1 MILLTLNR
9 APKLSNVPGLL
20 IGMYA
25 VSQALVNQIPSTLR
39 QSASSGGTDLHE
51 CSDECRY
58 RNVDN
63 GKSRDGQWNVR
74 TGIGD
79 VPIER
84 RPGVKPH
91 TTIHPANGVEFDV
104 VRCYPCNP
112 AEDGESLEDETGE
125 KEVDHHGTKGDDKE
139 PFTGQGI
146 DTSKGSLDWLVGA
159 GVESLNER
167 QVVERTRPDREGG
180 PDEKSPS

>member
-25 VSQALVNQIPSTLR
+25 VSQALVNQIPSTLGH
-39 QSASSGGTDLHE
+39 SASSERNDLHE
-51 CSDECRY
+51 SSDECRY

-63 GKSRDGQWNVR
+63 RKCRDGQGNIR

-79 VPIER
+79 VPIKR
-84 RPGVKPH
+84 RPGVEPH
-91 TTIHPANGVEFDV
+91 TAIHSANGVKFDV
-104 VRCYPCNP
+104 VRCDPGNP
-112 AEDGESLEDETGE
+112 AKNRESLEDETGE
-125 KEVDHHGTKGDDKE
+125 KEIDHHGTEGDDEE

-159 GVESLNER
+159 GVESLDER
-167 QVVERTRPDREGG
+167 QIVQRTRPNGE
-180 PDEKSPS
+180 